1 MAYRLRVNKLR
12 AVARTRG
19 DRTGYA
25 IAKRTGLHESTVS
38 RLLRGQQ
45 QPGANTLL
53 LLASVYSTDFEDLI
67 ETSATAGP
75 CSTGSEAVA

>member
-12 AVARTRG
+12 AVARNRG

-53 LLASVYSTDFEDLI
+53 LLARVYGTDFEDLI
-67 ETSATAGP
+67 DTTQASAA
-75 CSTGSEAVA
+75 EAVA